1 MLSNCTVKPRFTDTH
16 LIRTPHCYGNFTFS
30 PGKESAHISSKF
42 NPFITGTLSLTPS
55 VSELTGFDCTPKSVS
70 TALSLS
76 TGFSDE
82 FEVATIVFDR

>member
-1 MLSNCTVKPRFTDTH
+1 M
-16 LIRTPHCYGNFTFS
+16 
-30 PGKESAHISSKF
+30 
-42 NPFITGTLSLTPS
+42 TPS